1 MKLNFLRFTVLF
13 SIITIANLLLVSP
26 TWAEDDKPL
35 IAASILP
42 QKYFIQQVAKD
53 DFRVEIMVPPGA
65 NPATYE
71 PKPSQLVSLSKAS
84 AYMAI
89 GVPFEK
95 TWLKRFSDIN
105 KGMMIVDT
113 TAGITKMPAVSI
125 HNLTLRKNS
134 SEESTKHPNTEEL
147 DPHIWLSPRLVKIQ
161 AKNIYN
167 ALISLDPANQKKYR
181 HNLED
186 FLAELNLLD
195 EQIRHL
201 LLPAKGRK
209 FLVFHPSWG
218 YFAKDYNLT
227 MIPIEVEGNEPSA
240 SELAKI
246 IDLAKKEGIKIIL
259 TQPEFNA
266 RSAEIIAK
274 EIGCKVVPISP
285 LSPDWHN
292 NLLNV
297 ANALAEALSDK

>member
-1 MKLNFLRFTVLF
+1 MM
-13 SIITIANLLLVSP
+13 IANLLLLS
-26 TWAEDDKPL
+26 TAWSEEERPL
-35 IAASILP
+35 IAASIMP

-53 DFRVEIMVPPGA
+53 NFHVEIMVLPGA

-71 PKPSQLVSLSKAS
+71 PKPSQIVSLNKAS

-105 KGMMIVDT
+105 KNMMVVDT
-113 TAGITKMPAVSI
+113 TAGITKMPSVSV
-125 HNLTLRKNS
+125 HNLTSQKN
-134 SEESTKHPNTEEL
+134 SEESTKHSSTEEP

-167 ALISLDPANQKKYR
+167 ALVSLDPANQQEYR
-181 HNLED
+181 RNLED
-186 FLAELNLLD
+186 FLTELDLLD
-195 EQIRHL
+195 EKIRHL

-274 EIGCKVVPISP
+274 EIGCNVVPISP
-285 LSPDWHN
+285 LSPEWHD
-292 NLLNV
+292 NLLN
-297 ANALAEALSDK
+297 AASELAEALSEKQN

>member
-1 MKLNFLRFTVLF
+1 MRLNFLQFTVLF
-13 SIITIANLLLVSP
+13 SIIMIANLLLVSP

-42 QKYFIQQVAKD
+42 QKYFIQQVAKG

-125 HNLTLRKNS
+125 HNLTLRK
-134 SEESTKHPNTEEL
+134 T
-147 DPHIWLSPRLVKIQ
+147 R
-161 AKNIYN
+161 
-167 ALISLDPANQKKYR
+167 R
-181 HNLED
+181 
-186 FLAELNLLD
+186 
-195 EQIRHL
+195 
-201 LLPAKGRK
+201 
-209 FLVFHPSWG
+209 
-218 YFAKDYNLT
+218 
-227 MIPIEVEGNEPSA
+227 
-240 SELAKI
+240 
-246 IDLAKKEGIKIIL
+246 
-259 TQPEFNA
+259 
-266 RSAEIIAK
+266 
-274 EIGCKVVPISP
+274 SP
-285 LSPDWHN
+285 LNIPTQKS
-292 NLLNV
+292 
-297 ANALAEALSDK
+297 